1 MQIKKKKV
9 AGEGQGTKRYKAALL
24 MEKFVNCLPHFFFVD
39 VDFDFEPGS
48 QKRGGRMSFSH

>member
-1 MQIKKKKV
+1 M